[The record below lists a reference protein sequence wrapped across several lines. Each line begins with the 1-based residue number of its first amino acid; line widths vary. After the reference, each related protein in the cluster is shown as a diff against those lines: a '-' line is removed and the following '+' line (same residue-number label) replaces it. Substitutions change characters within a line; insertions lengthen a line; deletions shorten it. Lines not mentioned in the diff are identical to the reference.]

1 MEFFSLLPADT
12 YTVINRSIITE
23 EDKNNIIS
31 LYEPLIGP
39 IAVSLYFT
47 LLRDIKLLDFLSKD
61 YTHHH
66 LMTMMSTSIETI
78 KIARQSLEGVG
89 LLKTY
94 YKEGD
99 PNSYVYEL
107 YSPLSSKEFFSSP
120 IFNVALYNSIGKYE
134 YELLKKEY
142 SLPDINLTSYE
153 DISVS
158 LNEIYDSSPEVIPFE
173 TRMRSTTHL
182 KLDSNINYDLLLSS
196 LPKGLINKRSLTKKV
211 KELIDQL
218 SFIYNLDTL
227 KITEII
233 KTSLKDNGIIDEELL
248 RKNARKYYQ
257 YNHDGK
263 LPSLVYKSQPDSLK
277 ENMTP
282 KDALTEKIYQFE
294 NTTPY
299 DYLRIKN
306 KGTNPTQVELKL
318 LEYLLVDLKL
328 TPAVV
333 NVLIDYVLK
342 KNNNKLTKA
351 YVETIASQ
359 WTRVGVKTAT
369 EAMELARQENNS
381 KRQVKNKEKTKGVEP
396 SWLNKTIEK
405 AEITQ
410 EEQEELDELLKEF
423 R

>member
-1 MEFFSLLPADT
+1 MKLFSLLPADT

-47 LLRDIKLLDFLSKD
+47 LLRDIKLLDFISKD

-66 LMTMMSTSIETI
+66 LMNMMSSSIETI
-78 KIARQSLEGVG
+78 KLARQSLEGVG

-107 YSPLSSKEFFSSP
+107 FSPLSSREFFASP

-134 YELLKKEY
+134 YDLLKKEY
-142 SLPDINLTSYE
+142 SLPEINLQSYE

-158 LNEIYDSSPEVIPFE
+158 LNEIYDTSPNILPFE
-173 TRMRSTTHL
+173 TRGTMTNNI
-182 KLDSNINYDLLLSS
+182 KLDSNINFDLLISS
-196 LPKGLINKRSLTKKV
+196 LPKGLINKKYITKKI
-211 KELIDQL
+211 KELIEQL

-227 KITEII
+227 KIAEIL
-233 KTSLKDNGIIDEELL
+233 KNSLKDNGIIDEELL

-257 YNHDGK
+257 YNNDGK

-277 ENMTP
+277 ESVTP
-282 KDALTEKIYQFE
+282 KDILTEKIYQFE

-306 KGTNPTQVELKL
+306 KGTNPTTSELKL
-318 LEYLLVDLKL
+318 LETLLVDMKL

-333 NVLIDYVLK
+333 NVLIDYVLR
-342 KNNNKLTKA
+342 KNNNKLSKG

-359 WTRVGVKTAT
+359 WMRAGITTAT
-369 EAMELARQENNS
+369 EAIELARKENGKKPKSTS
-381 KRQVKNKEKTKGVEP
+381 KKKDEAP

-405 AEITQ
+405 AELTK

>member
-1 MEFFSLLPADT
+1 MRLYSLLPADT

-23 EDKNNIIS
+23 EDKNNVIT

-39 IAVSLYFT
+39 IAISLYFT
-47 LLRDIKLLDFLSKD
+47 LLRDIKLLDFISKD

-94 YKEGD
+94 FKEGD

-107 YSPLSSKEFFSSP
+107 FSPLSSREFFASP
-120 IFNVALYNSIGKYE
+120 IFNIALYNSIGKYE

-142 SLPDINLTSYE
+142 SLPEINLNSYE

-158 LNEIYDSSPEVIPFE
+158 LNEIYDSSPNIVPFE
-173 TRMRSTTHL
+173 TRTTKTSSI
-182 KLDSNINYDLLLSS
+182 KLDSNVNFDLLLSS
-196 LPKGLINKRSLTKKV
+196 LPKGLIDKRSFTKKI
-211 KELIDQL
+211 KELIEQL

-227 KITEII
+227 KISDIL
-233 KTSLKDNGIIDEELL
+233 KTSLKGNGIIDEELL

-257 YNHDGK
+257 YNNDGK

-277 ENMTP
+277 ESITP

-306 KGTNPTQVELKL
+306 KGTNPTAGELKL
-318 LEYLLVDLKL
+318 LESLLVDMKL

-333 NVLIDYVLK
+333 NVLIDYALR
-342 KNNNKLTKA
+342 KNNNKLTKG

-359 WTRVGVKTAT
+359 WSREGVKTAT
-369 EAMELARQENNS
+369 EAMELARKENGKKAS
-381 KRQVKNKEKTKGVEP
+381 KTTKKGVEP

-405 AEITQ
+405 AEITK

-423 R
+423 RW

>member
-1 MEFFSLLPADT
+1 MRLYSLLPADT

-23 EDKNNIIS
+23 EDKNNVIT

-39 IAVSLYFT
+39 IAISLYFT
-47 LLRDIKLLDFLSKD
+47 LLRDIKLLDFISKD

-94 YKEGD
+94 FKEGD

-107 YSPLSSKEFFSSP
+107 FSPLSSREFFASP
-120 IFNVALYNSIGKYE
+120 IFNIALYNSIGKYE

-142 SLPDINLTSYE
+142 SLPEINLNSYE

-158 LNEIYDSSPEVIPFE
+158 LNEIYDSSPNIVPFE
-173 TRMRSTTHL
+173 TRTTKTSSI
-182 KLDSNINYDLLLSS
+182 KLDSNVNFDLLLSS
-196 LPKGLINKRSLTKKV
+196 LPKGLIDKRSFTKKI
-211 KELIDQL
+211 KELIEQL

-227 KITEII
+227 KISDIL

-257 YNHDGK
+257 YNNDGK

-277 ENMTP
+277 ESITP

-306 KGTNPTQVELKL
+306 KGTNPTASELKL
-318 LEYLLVDLKL
+318 LESLLVDMKL

-333 NVLIDYVLK
+333 NVLIDYALR
-342 KNNNKLTKA
+342 KNNNKLTKG

-359 WTRVGVKTAT
+359 WSREGVKTAT
-369 EAMELARQENNS
+369 EAMELARKENGKKAS
-381 KRQVKNKEKTKGVEP
+381 KTTKKGVEP

-405 AEITQ
+405 AEITK

>member
-1 MEFFSLLPADT
+1 MKLFSLLPADT

-23 EDKNNIIS
+23 EDKNNIIT

-39 IAVSLYFT
+39 VATSLYFS
-47 LLRDIKLLDFLSKD
+47 LLRDIKLLDFMSKD

-66 LMTMMSTSIETI
+66 LMTMMNSSIETI
-78 KIARQSLEGVG
+78 KLARQSLEGVG

-94 YKEGD
+94 FKEGD

-107 YSPLSSKEFFSSP
+107 YSPLSSREFFESP

-134 YELLKKEY
+134 YDLLKKEY
-142 SLPDINLTSYE
+142 SLPEINLTAYQ

-158 LNEIYDSSPEVIPFE
+158 LNDIYESSPTIIPFE
-173 TRMRSTTHL
+173 VRSKMTNTI
-182 KLDSNINYDLLLSS
+182 KLDSNINFDLLLSS
-196 LPKGLINKRSLTKKV
+196 IPKGLIDKRTITKKI
-211 KELIDQL
+211 KELIEQL
-218 SFIYNLDTL
+218 SFIYNLDTIKIADIL
-227 KITEII
+227 KN
-233 KTSLKDNGIIDEELL
+233 SLKDNGIIDEELL

-257 YNHDGK
+257 YNNDGK

-277 ENMTP
+277 ETTTP
-282 KDALTEKIYQFE
+282 RDALTEKIYQFE

-306 KGTNPTQVELKL
+306 KGTNPTAVELKL
-318 LEYLLVDLKL
+318 LESLLVDMKL

-333 NVLIDYVLK
+333 NVLIDYTLK
-342 KNNNKLTKA
+342 KNNNKLTKG

-359 WTRVGVKTAT
+359 WAREGVKTAT
-369 EAMELARQENNS
+369 EAMDLARKENGH
-381 KRQVKNKEKTKGVEP
+381 KAKTTKKKNEGP

-405 AEITQ
+405 AEITE
-410 EEQEELDELLKEF
+410 EEQKELDELLKEF

>member
-1 MEFFSLLPADT
+1 MKLFSLLPADT

-23 EDKNNIIS
+23 EDKNNIIT

-39 IAVSLYFT
+39 VATSLYFS
-47 LLRDIKLLDFLSKD
+47 LLRDIKLLDFMSKD

-66 LMTMMSTSIETI
+66 LMTMMNSSIETI
-78 KIARQSLEGVG
+78 KLARQSLEGVG

-107 YSPLSSKEFFSSP
+107 YSPLSSREFFESP

-134 YELLKKEY
+134 YDLLKKEY
-142 SLPDINLTSYE
+142 SLPEINLSSYQ

-158 LNEIYDSSPEVIPFE
+158 LNEIYESSPNIIPFE
-173 TRMRSTTHL
+173 VRNKMTSPL
-182 KLDSNINYDLLLSS
+182 KLDSNINFDLLLSS
-196 LPKGLINKRSLTKKV
+196 IPKGLIDKRTITKKV
-211 KELIDQL
+211 KELIEQL
-218 SFIYNLDTL
+218 SFIYNLDTIKIADIL
-227 KITEII
+227 KS
-233 KTSLKDNGIIDEELL
+233 SLKDNGIIDEELL

-257 YNHDGK
+257 YNNDGK

-277 ENMTP
+277 ESTTP
-282 KDALTEKIYQFE
+282 RDALTEKIYQFE

-306 KGTNPTQVELKL
+306 KGTNPTAVELKL
-318 LEYLLVDLKL
+318 LESLLVDMKL

-333 NVLIDYVLK
+333 NVLIDYTLK
-342 KNNNKLTKA
+342 KNNNKLTKG

-359 WTRVGVKTAT
+359 WAREGVKTAT
-369 EAMELARQENNS
+369 EAMDLARKENGH
-381 KRQVKNKEKTKGVEP
+381 KTKATKKNNDGP

-405 AEITQ
+405 AEITE
-410 EEQEELDELLKEF
+410 EEQKELDELLKEF

>member
-1 MEFFSLLPADT
+1 MKLFSLLPADT

-23 EDKNNIIS
+23 EDKNNIIT

-39 IAVSLYFT
+39 VATSLYFS
-47 LLRDIKLLDFLSKD
+47 LLRDIKLLDFMSKD

-66 LMTMMSTSIETI
+66 LMTMMNSSIETI
-78 KIARQSLEGVG
+78 KLARQSLEGVG

-107 YSPLSSKEFFSSP
+107 YSPLSSREFFESP

-134 YELLKKEY
+134 YDLLKKEY
-142 SLPDINLTSYE
+142 SLPEINLSSYQ

-158 LNEIYDSSPEVIPFE
+158 LNEIYESSPNIIPFE
-173 TRMRSTTHL
+173 VRNKMTSPL
-182 KLDSNINYDLLLSS
+182 KLDSNINFDLLLSS
-196 LPKGLINKRSLTKKV
+196 IPKGLIDKRTITKKV
-211 KELIDQL
+211 KELIEQL
-218 SFIYNLDTL
+218 SFIYNLDTIKIADIL
-227 KITEII
+227 KS
-233 KTSLKDNGIIDEELL
+233 SLKDNGIIDEELL

-257 YNHDGK
+257 YNNDGK

-277 ENMTP
+277 ESTTP
-282 KDALTEKIYQFE
+282 RDALTEKIYQFE

-306 KGTNPTQVELKL
+306 KGTNPTAVELKL
-318 LEYLLVDLKL
+318 LESLLVDMKL

-333 NVLIDYVLK
+333 NVLIDYTLK
-342 KNNNKLTKA
+342 KNNNKLTKG

-359 WTRVGVKTAT
+359 WAREGVKTAT
-369 EAMELARQENNS
+369 EAMDLARKENGH
-381 KRQVKNKEKTKGVEP
+381 KTKTTKKNNDGP

-405 AEITQ
+405 AEITE
-410 EEQEELDELLKEF
+410 EEQKELDELLKEF

>member
-1 MEFFSLLPADT
+1 MRLYSLLPADT

-23 EDKNNIIS
+23 EDKNNVIT

-39 IAVSLYFT
+39 IAISLYFT
-47 LLRDIKLLDFLSKD
+47 LLRDIKLLDFISKD

-94 YKEGD
+94 FKEGD

-107 YSPLSSKEFFSSP
+107 FSPLSSREFFASP
-120 IFNVALYNSIGKYE
+120 IFNIALYNSIGKYE

-142 SLPDINLTSYE
+142 SLPEINLNSYE

-158 LNEIYDSSPEVIPFE
+158 LNEIYDSSPNIVPFE
-173 TRMRSTTHL
+173 TRTTKTSSI
-182 KLDSNINYDLLLSS
+182 KLDSNVNFDLLLSS
-196 LPKGLINKRSLTKKV
+196 LPKGLIDKRSFTKKI
-211 KELIDQL
+211 KELIEQL

-227 KITEII
+227 KISDIL
-233 KTSLKDNGIIDEELL
+233 KTSLKGNGIIDEELL

-257 YNHDGK
+257 YNNDGK

-277 ENMTP
+277 ESITP

-306 KGTNPTQVELKL
+306 KGTNPTAGELKL
-318 LEYLLVDLKL
+318 LESLLVDMKL

-333 NVLIDYVLK
+333 NVLIDYALR
-342 KNNNKLTKA
+342 KNNNKLTKG

-359 WTRVGVKTAT
+359 WSREGVKTAT
-369 EAMELARQENNS
+369 EAMELARKENGKKAS
-381 KRQVKNKEKTKGVEP
+381 KTTKKGVEP

-405 AEITQ
+405 AEITK

>member
-1 MEFFSLLPADT
+1 MKLFSLLPADT

-23 EDKNNIIS
+23 EDKNNIIT

-39 IAVSLYFT
+39 VATSLYFS
-47 LLRDIKLLDFLSKD
+47 LLRDIKLLDFMSKD

-66 LMTMMSTSIETI
+66 LMTMMNSSIETI
-78 KIARQSLEGVG
+78 KLARQSLEGVG

-107 YSPLSSKEFFSSP
+107 YSPLSSREFFESP

-134 YELLKKEY
+134 YDLLKKEY
-142 SLPDINLTSYE
+142 SLPEINLSSYQ

-158 LNEIYDSSPEVIPFE
+158 LNEIYESSPNIIPFE
-173 TRMRSTTHL
+173 VRNKMTSPL
-182 KLDSNINYDLLLSS
+182 KLDSNINFDLLLSS
-196 LPKGLINKRSLTKKV
+196 IPKGLIDKRTITKKV
-211 KELIDQL
+211 KELIEQL
-218 SFIYNLDTL
+218 SFIYNLDTIKIADIL
-227 KITEII
+227 KS
-233 KTSLKDNGIIDEELL
+233 SLKDNGIIDEELL

-257 YNHDGK
+257 YNNDGK

-277 ENMTP
+277 ESTTP
-282 KDALTEKIYQFE
+282 RDALTEKIYQFE

-306 KGTNPTQVELKL
+306 KGTNPTAVELKL
-318 LEYLLVDLKL
+318 LESLLVDMKL

-333 NVLIDYVLK
+333 NVLIDYTLK
-342 KNNNKLTKA
+342 KNNNKLTKG

-359 WTRVGVKTAT
+359 WAREGVKTAT
-369 EAMELARQENNS
+369 EAMDLARKENGH
-381 KRQVKNKEKTKGVEP
+381 KTKTTKKNNDGP

-405 AEITQ
+405 AEIT
-410 EEQEELDELLKEF
+410 ES
-423 R
+423 RTTAAA

>member
-1 MEFFSLLPADT
+1 MRLYSLLPADT

-23 EDKNNIIS
+23 EDKNNVIT

-39 IAVSLYFT
+39 IAISLYFT
-47 LLRDIKLLDFLSKD
+47 LLRDIKLLDFISKD

-94 YKEGD
+94 FKEGD

-107 YSPLSSKEFFSSP
+107 FSPLSSREFFASP
-120 IFNVALYNSIGKYE
+120 IFNIALYNSIGKYE

-142 SLPDINLTSYE
+142 SLPEINLNSYE

-158 LNEIYDSSPEVIPFE
+158 LNEIYDSSPNIVPFE
-173 TRMRSTTHL
+173 TRTTKTSSI
-182 KLDSNINYDLLLSS
+182 KLDSNVNFDLLLSS
-196 LPKGLINKRSLTKKV
+196 LPKGLIDKRSFTKKI
-211 KELIDQL
+211 KELIEQL

-227 KITEII
+227 KISDIL
-233 KTSLKDNGIIDEELL
+233 KTSLKGNGIIDEELL

-257 YNHDGK
+257 YNNDGK

-277 ENMTP
+277 ESITP

-306 KGTNPTQVELKL
+306 KGTNPTAGELKL
-318 LEYLLVDLKL
+318 LESLLVDMKL

-333 NVLIDYVLK
+333 NVLIDYVLR
-342 KNNNKLTKA
+342 KNNNKLTKG

-359 WTRVGVKTAT
+359 WSREGVKTAT
-369 EAMELARQENNS
+369 EAMELARKENGKKAS
-381 KRQVKNKEKTKGVEP
+381 KTTKKGVEP

-405 AEITQ
+405 AEITK

>member
-1 MEFFSLLPADT
+1 MRLYSLLPADT

-23 EDKNNIIS
+23 EDKNNVIT

-39 IAVSLYFT
+39 IAISLYFT
-47 LLRDIKLLDFLSKD
+47 LLRDIKLLDFISKD

-94 YKEGD
+94 FKEGD

-107 YSPLSSKEFFSSP
+107 FSPLSSREFFASP
-120 IFNVALYNSIGKYE
+120 IFNIALYNSIGKYE

-142 SLPDINLTSYE
+142 SLPEINLNSYE

-158 LNEIYDSSPEVIPFE
+158 LNEIYDSSPNIVPFE
-173 TRMRSTTHL
+173 TRTTKTSSI
-182 KLDSNINYDLLLSS
+182 KLDSNVNFDLLLSS
-196 LPKGLINKRSLTKKV
+196 LPKGLIDKRSFTKKI
-211 KELIDQL
+211 KELIEQL

-227 KITEII
+227 KISDIL
-233 KTSLKDNGIIDEELL
+233 KTSLKGNGIIDEELL
-248 RKNARKYYQ
+248 RKNARNYYQ
-257 YNHDGK
+257 YNNDGK

-277 ENMTP
+277 ESITP

-306 KGTNPTQVELKL
+306 KGTNPTAGELKL
-318 LEYLLVDLKL
+318 LESLLVDMKL

-333 NVLIDYVLK
+333 NVLIDYALR
-342 KNNNKLTKA
+342 KNNNKLTKG

-359 WTRVGVKTAT
+359 WSREGVKTAT
-369 EAMELARQENNS
+369 EAMELARKENGKKAS
-381 KRQVKNKEKTKGVEP
+381 KTTKKGVEP

-405 AEITQ
+405 AEITK

-423 R
+423 RW